1 MLLLLF
7 YIIISINTD
16 ENIDILESVQYN
28 NQNYTLITK
37 EDIHWKI
44 INNSNEN
51 IISPNF
57 KIKDT
62 IWYLY
67 IFDIH
72 IFLLY

>member
-1 MLLLLF
+1 LLLLLF

-28 NQNYTLITK
+28 NQKYTLITK

-51 IISPNF
+51 LISPNF

-62 IWYLY
+62 IWYLH
-67 IFDIH
+67 IFDIY

>member
-28 NQNYTLITK
+28 NQKYTLITK

>member
-1 MLLLLF
+1 LLLLLF